1 MTVFERRHRIYG
13 REIEEV
19 RKAALVR
26 LWYHIRCKTEP
37 YNAEALFKLFY
48 RLNEHTV
55 GRPDYP
61 EPINWETIR
70 EYLSKAGKN
79 DPELAELELVQVME
93 AEI

>member
-1 MTVFERRHRIYG
+1 MSYERRHRIYG

-26 LWYHIRCKTEP
+26 LWYHYRCKTEP

-48 RLNEHTV
+48 RLNEHIH

-61 EPINWETIR
+61 QPINWETIR
-70 EYLSKAGKN
+70 DYISKASKQ
-79 DPELAELELVQVME
+79 DPELAALELVPVAEME
-93 AEI
+93 V